1 MCKWHKSARS
11 YRSPPLL
18 DPLSP
23 GSQPAISLLDK
34 RDVLARNL
42 LQNPSVSTDILLDTP
57 IIPITALPF
66 PLVQDSD
73 VERAILQAGNTVPGA
88 DEIPTYILQAAW
100 PLIKSIVC

>member
-1 MCKWHKSARS
+1 MCKWHKSAGS

-23 GSQPAISLLDK
+23 GSQLAVSLLDK

-42 LQNPSVSTDILLDTP
+42 LQNPSVAADIPLDTP
-57 IIPITALPF
+57 TIPSTALPF

-73 VERAILQAGNTVPGA
+73 VKRAILQVGNTVPRA
-88 DEIPTYILQAAW
+88 NEIPTYIL
-100 PLIKSIVC
+100 